1 MQLGADMDAQTS
13 EGWTPLHL
21 AAKECRLHVLNALLA
36 DGADSALVD
45 ANGCPALHYA
55 ARIGDTSLFQALY
68 RHPSCQPH
76 AQDLNGE
83 SWALACLL
91 CAAGNYSSLLT
102 LPVMHFCR
110 SQRDD
115 CIIGLQLVR
124 CVLALRLRCAPI
136 RGL

>member
-1 MQLGADMDAQTS
+1 MDAQTS

-36 DGADSALVD
+36 DGADSSLVD

-55 ARIGDTSLFQALY
+55 ARIGDTTLFQALY

-83 SWALACLL
+83 PSGRLLAVCSELF
-91 CAAGNYSSLLT
+91 SSLLT
-102 LPVMHFCR
+102 LPEVH
-110 SQRDD
+110 SGGPAQR
-115 CIIGLQLVR
+115 
-124 CVLALRLRCAPI
+124 
-136 RGL
+136 